1 MTEVVVESIRL
12 RGAGTTRLARVAA
25 RALPVALDRAL
36 ADLAD
41 GEVGDIL
48 VTLDPG
54 VLGLDDDAIAVVWAD
69 AIRAA
74 LIAEGMSAGRRG
86 DDVDRPRRSVS
97 AGRERSRRASEASRR
112 RARSWAESAS
122 PRGPVPAGA
131 LRWAA
136 QASPPGWREG
146 IDDPRDEEGGR
157 RVRAALREE
166 LRFRRVRPTDAPGRD
181 GPVAEAFAPA
191 PATGRRPATSGIPGS
206 ERAPLPPE
214 PADAAATGDAGHD
227 AIAELAEALAGLV
240 ADRRGDEPVDLA
252 RLTRAAGLALL
263 YPWLAD
269 HCRGAVDAVPLE
281 PAHAVRAV
289 ALAALVDAD
298 DPALLDDPL
307 VRHLAGMRDA
317 DPAVPPP
324 RYDTS
329 EVRDAAD
336 GVLRSFAALLPG
348 FAGSSAAFVRREWIE
363 RPGLLERDRETA
375 LLLAHVRPLDVVLGA
390 LPYPLGLF
398 ALPWCG
404 PVTVRF
410 RS

>member
-97 AGRERSRRASEASRR
+97 AGGERSRRASEAVRR

-122 PRGPVPAGA
+122 PRGPVPAGD

-166 LRFRRVRPTDAPGRD
+166 LRFRVRPTDAPGRD
-181 GPVAEAFAPA
+181 
-191 PATGRRPATSGIPGS
+191 
-206 ERAPLPPE
+206 
-214 PADAAATGDAGHD
+214 
-227 AIAELAEALAGLV
+227 
-240 ADRRGDEPVDLA
+240 
-252 RLTRAAGLALL
+252 
-263 YPWLAD
+263 
-269 HCRGAVDAVPLE
+269 
-281 PAHAVRAV
+281 
-289 ALAALVDAD
+289 
-298 DPALLDDPL
+298 
-307 VRHLAGMRDA
+307 
-317 DPAVPPP
+317 
-324 RYDTS
+324 
-329 EVRDAAD
+329 
-336 GVLRSFAALLPG
+336 
-348 FAGSSAAFVRREWIE
+348 
-363 RPGLLERDRETA
+363 
-375 LLLAHVRPLDVVLGA
+375 
-390 LPYPLGLF
+390 
-398 ALPWCG
+398 
-404 PVTVRF
+404 
-410 RS
+410 